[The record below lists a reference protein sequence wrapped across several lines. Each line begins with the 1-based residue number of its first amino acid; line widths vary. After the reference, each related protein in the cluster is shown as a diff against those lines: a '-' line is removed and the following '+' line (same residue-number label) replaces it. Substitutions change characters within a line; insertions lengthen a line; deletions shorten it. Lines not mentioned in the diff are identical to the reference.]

1 MRCTCSLLPVLDGC
15 AARTAGAGV
24 VPAFSAI
31 ARSTARRYQRNSNA
45 DTGAVSTA
53 LAISTIGNMPVVINL
68 ASVATGLTRLAG
80 ACRPL
85 RLRPALTNYQP

>member
-1 MRCTCSLLPVLDGC
+1 MRCTCSVLPEMDGW
-15 AARTAGAGV
+15 AARTACAGV
-24 VPAFSAI
+24 VPACSAI

-68 ASVATGLTRLAG
+68 ASVATALTRLAG
-80 ACRPL
+80 GRQPL
-85 RLRPALTNYQP
+85 RSRPATTDNQP